1 MQGEWNNTEPALLPT
16 TDYISLKVK
25 VCYILHSSSIYS
37 AIAPFTPLPPSP
49 KSIESYFLS
58 FKPVADCLTIQ

>member
-25 VCYILHSSSIYS
+25 VCYILHSSSIHS
-37 AIAPFTPLPPSP
+37 ATAPFTPLPPPPNLLSP
-49 KSIESYFLS
+49 SS
-58 FKPVADCLTIQ
+58 